1 MDLDFETLSSLK
13 KTHPAWRL
21 LVADHAP
28 LIVSFLH
35 RVFLSEN
42 VRDISQVEL
51 ISKLEDELFYLREVE
66 GEERFP
72 RSAAEYIEE
81 WAQDDKGWLRK
92 FYPAGSD
99 EPAYDITSTT
109 EKAIGWLQGLTARK
123 FVGTESRLM
132 MVFDLLRQMID
143 GTEVDPDKRIIEL
156 QKKKREIDKEID
168 AIRDGHISR
177 LSGTALRDRF
187 QQVESTAMDLLR
199 DFREVENNF
208 RQLDKEV
215 REKIATWDGRKGEL
229 LEEILKERD
238 AISDSDQ
245 GRSFQ
250 AFWKF
255 LMSFDHQAEL
265 TEMLSKVMGFEA
277 IQELELDPRLKRIH
291 YDWLE
296 ASNHTQRT
304 VAKLSR
310 QLRRFLD
317 DKTYLENRRII
328 EILQDIQTAAI
339 DVRDDLPEGVF
350 MEVDETAVTVALPFE
365 RPPFSPPVKPIIE
378 VEVEEADSSDINANA
393 LFDQFVVDRAKLEH
407 RVNRMLQGS
416 EQISLSEL
424 TKKYPVEKGV
434 AELVTYFAIA
444 AEGGA
449 VFDEEQQEEII
460 MQDEDSL
467 EKRVEV
473 PRVIF
478 TR

>member
-1 MDLDFETLSSLK
+1 MNLDYETLASLK
-13 KTHPAWRL
+13 RAHPAWRL

-28 LIVSFLH
+28 LIMSFLH

-66 GEERFP
+66 GEEKFP
-72 RSAAEYIEE
+72 RSAAAYIEE

-92 FYPAGSD
+92 FYPTGSD
-99 EPAYDITSTT
+99 EPAYDITSAT
-109 EKAIGWLQGLTARK
+109 EKAIGWLEGLTTRK

-132 MVFDLLRQMID
+132 MVFELLRQMID
-143 GTEVDPDKRIIEL
+143 GTEIDPDKRIIEL

-168 AIRDGHISR
+168 AIRDGHIIR
-177 LSGTALRDRF
+177 LSDTALRDRA

-199 DFREVENNF
+199 DFREVENNL

-215 REKIATWDGRKGEL
+215 REKIATWDGRKGQL
-229 LEEILKERD
+229 LEEILQERD

-245 GRSFQ
+245 GQSFQ
-250 AFWKF
+250 AFWNF
-255 LMSFDHQAEL
+255 LMSFDRQAEL
-265 TEMLSKVMGFEA
+265 TEMLVKVMGFDA
-277 IQELELDPRLKRIH
+277 VRELQLDPRLKRIH
-291 YDWLE
+291 YDWLDA
-296 ASNHTQRT
+296 ASHTQRT

-317 DKTYLENRRII
+317 DKTYLENKRII
-328 EILQDIQTAAI
+328 DILQDIQAAAI
-339 DVRDDLPEGVF
+339 DVRDNLPEGVF
-350 MEVDETAVTVALPFE
+350 MEVDESAATVALPFE
-365 RPPFSPPVKPIIE
+365 RPPFSPPVKPVIE
-378 VEVEEADSSDINANA
+378 VDVIEADGTDINADV
-393 LFDQFVVDRAKLEH
+393 LFEQFMVDRAKLES
-407 RVNRMLQGS
+407 RINTMLQTS

-434 AELVTYFAIA
+434 AELVSYFAIA
-444 AEGGA
+444 AEKRA
-449 VFDEEQQEEII
+449 VFDEEKQEEII
-460 MQDEDSL
+460 LQDETANA
-467 EKRVEV
+467 KHVQV

>member
-1 MDLDFETLSSLK
+1 MDLDYETLTSLK
-13 KTHPAWRL
+13 KSHPTWRL

-35 RVFLSEN
+35 RVFLTEN
-42 VRDISQVEL
+42 VRDVSQEDLV
-51 ISKLEDELFYLREVE
+51 SKLEDELFYLRDIE
-66 GEERFP
+66 GEEKFP
-72 RSAAEYIEE
+72 RTAADYLEE

-92 FYPAGSD
+92 FYPTGSD
-99 EPAYDITSTT
+99 EPAYDITPAT
-109 EKAIGWLQGLTARK
+109 EKAISWLEGLNSRK

-132 MVFDLLRQMID
+132 VVFDLLRQMID

-156 QKKKREIDKEID
+156 QKKKREIDQEID
-168 AIRDGHISR
+168 AVRDGRISR
-177 LSGTALRDRF
+177 LSGTALRDRI
-187 QQVESTAMDLLR
+187 QQVESTAMELLR

-208 RQLDKEV
+208 RQLDKDV
-215 REKIATWDGRKGEL
+215 REKIATWEGRKGEL
-229 LEEILKERD
+229 LEEILEERD

-255 LMSFDHQAEL
+255 LMSLDRQAEL
-265 TEMLSKVMGFEA
+265 TDMLSKVMGFEA
-277 IQELELDPRLKRIH
+277 VQELELDPRLKRIH
-291 YDWLE
+291 YDWLD

-317 DKTYLENRRII
+317 DKTYLENKRII
-328 EILQDIQTAAI
+328 DILQSIQTAAI
-339 DVRDDLPEGVF
+339 DVRDNLPDGVF
-350 MEVDETAVTVALPFE
+350 MEVAASAAAVALPFE
-365 RPPFSPPVKPIIE
+365 RPPFSPPVKPI
-378 VEVEEADSSDINANA
+378 VDVKVEEADSSDIKTDA
-393 LFDQFVVDRAKLEH
+393 LFDQFVVDRAKLQS
-407 RVNRMLQGS
+407 RINSALQAS

-424 TKKYPVEKGV
+424 TRNYPVEKGI
-434 AELVTYFAIA
+434 AELVTYFSIA

-449 VFDEEQQEEII
+449 VFDEDHHEEII
-460 MQDEDSL
+460 LHEENAT
-467 EKRVEV
+467 EKRVRV

>member
-1 MDLDFETLSSLK
+1 MKLDYETLSSLK
-13 KTHPAWRL
+13 KVHPTWRL

-51 ISKLEDELFYLREVE
+51 ISKLDDALFYLKEVE

-72 RSAAEYIEE
+72 RSAADYIEE

-92 FYPAGSD
+92 FYPPGSD
-99 EPAYDITSTT
+99 EPAYDITSAT
-109 EKAIGWLQGLTARK
+109 EKAIGWLEGLTTRK
-123 FVGTESRLM
+123 FIGTESRLM
-132 MVFDLLRQMID
+132 MVFELLRQLID
-143 GTEVDPDKRIIEL
+143 GTEIDPDKRITEL
-156 QKKKREIDKEID
+156 QKKKREIDMEID

-177 LSGTALRDRF
+177 LSDTAIRDRA

-199 DFREVENNF
+199 DFREVENNL
-208 RQLDKEV
+208 RKLDTEV

-229 LEEILKERD
+229 LEEILQERD

-250 AFWKF
+250 AFWNF
-255 LMSFDHQAEL
+255 LMSFDRQAEL
-265 TEMLSKVMGFEA
+265 SEMLGKVTGFDA
-277 IQELELDPRLKRIH
+277 VRELQLDPRFKRIH

-296 ASNHTQRT
+296 AASHTQRT

-317 DKTYLENRRII
+317 EKTYLENKRII
-328 EILQDIQTAAI
+328 DILQDIQAAAI
-339 DVRDDLPEGVF
+339 DVRDNLPEGMF
-350 MEVDETAVTVALPFE
+350 MEVDESAATVALPFE
-365 RPPFSPPVKPIIE
+365 RPLFSPPVKPVIK
-378 VEVEEADSSDINANA
+378 VDVVEADGAEINADL
-393 LFDQFVVDRAKLEH
+393 LFEQFIVDRAKLES
-407 RVNRMLQGS
+407 RINKMLQTS

-424 TKKYPVEKGV
+424 TREYPVKKGI
-434 AELVTYFAIA
+434 AELVSYFAIA
-444 AEGGA
+444 AEKRA

-460 MQDEDSL
+460 LQDKTAN
-467 EKRVEV
+467 EKRVQV

>member
-1 MDLDFETLSSLK
+1 MTLDYETLASLK
-13 KTHPAWRL
+13 KSHPAWRL

-28 LIVSFLH
+28 LIVSFLR
-35 RVFLSEN
+35 RVFLTEN

-66 GEERFP
+66 GNEKFP
-72 RSAAEYIEE
+72 RSAADYIEE

-92 FYPAGSD
+92 FYPTGSD
-99 EPAYDITSTT
+99 EPAYDITSAT
-109 EKAIGWLQGLTARK
+109 EKAIGWLEGLTTRK

-132 MVFDLLRQMID
+132 MVFELLRQMID
-143 GTEVDPDKRIIEL
+143 GTEIDPDKRIIEL
-156 QKKKREIDKEID
+156 QKKKREIDQEID
-168 AIRDGHISR
+168 AIRGGHINR
-177 LSGTALRDRF
+177 LSDTALRDRV

-229 LEEILKERD
+229 LEEILSQRD

-245 GRSFQ
+245 GRSFN
-250 AFWKF
+250 AFFNF
-255 LMSFDHQAEL
+255 LMSMDRQAEL
-265 TEMLSKVMGFEA
+265 TEMLSKVTGFDA
-277 IQELELDPRLKRIH
+277 VRELQLDPRLGGIH

-296 ASNHTQRT
+296 AASHTQRT

-317 DKTYLENRRII
+317 DKTYLENKRII
-328 EILQDIQTAAI
+328 DILQDIQTAAI
-339 DVRDDLPEGVF
+339 DVRDNLPDGPF
-350 MEVDETAVTVALPFE
+350 MEVDESATTVALPFE
-365 RPPFSPPVKPIIE
+365 RPLFSPPVKPIIE
-378 VEVEEADSSDINANA
+378 VDVLEADGDDVNADI
-393 LFDQFVVDRAKLEH
+393 LFEQFMVDRAKLES
-407 RVNRMLQGS
+407 RISMELQGAG
-416 EQISLSEL
+416 QISLSEL

-434 AELVTYFAIA
+434 AELVSYFAIA
-444 AEGGA
+444 AEKRA
-449 VFDEEQQEEII
+449 VFDEEEQEEII
-460 MQDEDSL
+460 LRDETEN
-467 EKRVEV
+467 EKRVQV